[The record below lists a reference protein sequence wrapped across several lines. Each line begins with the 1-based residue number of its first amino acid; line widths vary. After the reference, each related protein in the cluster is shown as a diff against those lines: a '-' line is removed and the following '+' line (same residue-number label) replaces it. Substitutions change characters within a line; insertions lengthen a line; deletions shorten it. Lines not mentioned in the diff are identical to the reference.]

1 MNLLE
6 GDRLQKCVHRVSWV
20 HRNVCIVCLEYTGI
34 YLLSQFTSGVA
45 ETEMVLRRVV
55 VDDKDFVIWSSN
67 NFALIATD
75 ETENFLI
82 GSSENLLVVAVVEDE
97 DFLRA
102 IHFEKKCVHRVS
114 WVHRNLSFVTVHKW
128 RSRNWD
134 GAPKGSCWR
143 QGFCN
148 MILQQFSVDCNWWNR
163 EFSNR
168 ILRKFTCGCSCWRR
182 RFSQGNTLWEEIFFD
197 NDKVSLSIVKV

>member
-1 MNLLE
+1 
-6 GDRLQKCVHRVSWV
+6 
-20 HRNVCIVCLEYTGI
+20 VCIVCLEYTGI

-114 WVHRNLSFVTVHKW
+114 
-128 RSRNWD
+128 
-134 GAPKGSCWR
+134 
-143 QGFCN
+143 
-148 MILQQFSVDCNWWNR
+148 
-163 EFSNR
+163 
-168 ILRKFTCGCSCWRR
+168 
-182 RFSQGNTLWEEIFFD
+182 
-197 NDKVSLSIVKV
+197 